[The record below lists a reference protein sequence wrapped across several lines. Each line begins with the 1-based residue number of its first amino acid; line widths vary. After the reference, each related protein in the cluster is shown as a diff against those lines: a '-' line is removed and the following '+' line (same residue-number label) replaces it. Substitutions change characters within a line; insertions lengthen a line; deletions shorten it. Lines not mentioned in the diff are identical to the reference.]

1 MITYRKAKELL
12 TTGEDVFIREDGKV
26 VPVKVLGIYADSL
39 RVEGGH
45 LPYDTHG
52 EEWWLTR
59 KGAEIGS

>member
-12 TTGEDVFIREDGKV
+12 VPGEDVFIREDGKV

-59 KGAEIGS
+59 GGAKTGS